1 MFQVFRIAD
10 LSRLPALNIDGRAPE
25 EKEKRLSIS
34 CEFNTIGQLIVII
47 IIIIISIYSLF
58 LISMIITTTINFIM
72 IIIIIS
78 ITQVTV

>member
-10 LSRLPALNIDGRAPE
+10 LSRLPGFNIEGRAPE

-34 CEFNTIGQLIVII
+34 CEFNTIGQLIVIVI
-47 IIIIISIYSLF
+47 IIIYSLF
-58 LISMIITTTINFIM
+58 LISLIITTTINFMM
-72 IIIIIS
+72 IVIIIS